1 MKKVLRKRLGQIV
14 PVYQWAAD
22 YKFPKRSIVE
32 KEIEVVDEAQAFL
45 DFGAAANSEFEALKK
60 RLKEAEAKAKAEAA
74 QE

>member
-1 MKKVLRKRLGQIV
+1 MKKVLRKRLGQVV
-14 PVYQWAAD
+14 PVYQWAAE
-22 YKFPKRSIVE
+22 YKSPRKVTVE
-32 KEIEVVDEAQAFL
+32 KEVEVIDEAQAFI